1 MKTTLRVV
9 ALAAGLLQG
18 TSAGL
23 ASEVQQ
29 TIDTP
34 DYTVNLTIHSKEQ
47 VSDDAVA
54 LELCNHT
61 DEEVVIATATLIDSD
76 VNEYHFKG
84 WFSLASNA
92 CQVFRGP
99 ALGQSE
105 VSFFYHAEGFDSAWG
120 SEYMFRLPST
130 RFSFLVNDD
139 EAEFPAGECSGFDMV
154 MLTPGVLKTIELV
167 PGD

>member
-18 TSAGL
+18 IGAGL

-34 DYTVNLTIHSKEQ
+34 DYTVKLTVHSKEK
-47 VSDDAVA
+47 VSYDTVA
-54 LELCNHT
+54 LKLCNHT
-61 DEEVVIATATLIDSD
+61 DEDVLVATATLIDSHI
-76 VNEYHFKG
+76 NEYHFKG
-84 WFSLASNA
+84 WFSLTSNT

-105 VSFFYHAEGFDSAWG
+105 VNFFYHAEGFDSAWG

-139 EAEFPAGECSGFDMV
+139 EAEYPAGECYGFDMV

-167 PGD
+167 PSD